1 MKVPLIGL
9 NFSAG
14 ALALGAIGVM
24 LAPKVLPKV
33 ADLLRSTAKNG
44 MKGGMIA
51 FDKSQELVSGTKDAF
66 QNMASEAR
74 SEISKGIKKPAARK
88 KAAA

>member
-1 MKVPLIGL
+1 MKVPFIGL
-9 NFSAG
+9 NVSPG
-14 ALALGAIGVM
+14 AIALGAIGVM
-24 LAPKVLPKV
+24 LAPKVLPKI
-33 ADLLRSTAKNG
+33 AGLLRSTAKTG

-51 FDKSQELVSGTKDAF
+51 IDKSQELVSGTKDAI

-74 SEISKGIKKPAARK
+74 SEITKGIKPSPKK

>member
-1 MKVPLIGL
+1 MKIPWVGL
-9 NFSAG
+9 KVSSG

-24 LAPKVLPKV
+24 VAPKVIPVV
-33 ADLLRSTAKNG
+33 ANFLKTATKTG

-51 FDKSQELVSGTKDAF
+51 YDKGRELVSGTRDAIGD
-66 QNMASEAR
+66 MASEAR
-74 SEISKGIKKPAARK
+74 SEMSKGSKSAGKK

>member
-9 NFSAG
+9 NVTTG
-14 ALALGAIGVM
+14 AIALGAVGVM
-24 LAPKVLPKV
+24 VAPKVLPVV
-33 ADLLRSTAKNG
+33 ANLLRSAIKVG

-51 FDKSQELVSGTKDAF
+51 YDKSQQFVSETSDTF

-74 SEISKGIKKPAARK
+74 SELSKGSKPAPKK
-88 KAAA
+88 KAIA